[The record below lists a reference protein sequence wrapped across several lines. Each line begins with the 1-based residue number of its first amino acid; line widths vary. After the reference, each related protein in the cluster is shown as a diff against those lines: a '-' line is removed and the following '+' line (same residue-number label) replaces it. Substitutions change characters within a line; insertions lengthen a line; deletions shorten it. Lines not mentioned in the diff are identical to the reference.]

1 MFLSTLSESPH
12 PTTPHRPFYRPV
24 HSRES
29 RSSDERYGRELAR
42 VADAVSNGDFVIS
55 APREAAERLHAAELL
70 GRRYAW
76 RGYRVNPLE
85 GLASQS
91 RLTIVATSKGVAVG
105 TLTASVEDADGMF
118 VERLYPDEV
127 AALRSTGGRLCEFT
141 RLAVDEGVRSPALLG
156 AMFHVAS
163 MYAIEVQGCSHVLIE
178 VNPRHVRFYEQ
189 MLDFRQAGE
198 ARIDPMVEA
207 PAVLMQLDL
216 AVCARHI
223 ERFSGLRSESSR
235 QRSFYPHFF
244 DKVEAKRILGRLQV
258 H

>member
-1 MFLSTLSESPH
+1 LFLSTLSDSPSPTLHPGLYRPLRPHSPH
-12 PTTPHRPFYRPV
+12 
-24 HSRES
+24 
-29 RSSDERYGRELAR
+29 SSDERFGQALAR
-42 VADAVSNGDFVIS
+42 VADAGSNADFVIS

-70 GRRYAW
+70 RRRYAW

-85 GLASQS
+85 GFASPS
-91 RLTIVATSKGVAVG
+91 RLTLVAALQEAVVG
-105 TLTASVEDADGMF
+105 TLTASVETADGLY

-127 AALRSTGGRLCEFT
+127 AALRSSGARLCEFT
-141 RLAVDEGVRSPALLG
+141 RLAVDDEVRSPALLA

-163 MYAIEVQGCSHVLIE
+163 MYAIEIHHCSHVLIE

-189 MLDFRQAGE
+189 MLNFRRAGE
-198 ARIDPMVEA
+198 ARMDPAVAA

-216 AVCARHI
+216 AVCAREI
-223 ERFSGLRSESSR
+223 DRLSGRPSPRR

-244 DKVEAKRILGRLQV
+244 AKDEAQRILGRLRV